1 MNAVTLVQLSETA
14 AELQWVGNTSNDMV
28 ADSCLAL
35 LLGIDTSPATVKCK
49 PFVTWTNLTTS
60 D

>member
-35 LLGIDTSPATVKCK
+35 LLGIDSSPATVKCK
-49 PFVTWTNLTTS
+49 STALMGS
-60 D
+60 

>member
-35 LLGIDTSPATVKCK
+35 LLGIDSSPATVKCK
-49 PFVTWTNLTTS
+49 LTALVES
-60 D
+60 